1 MLRMCPCFILV
12 HYDRCEGRYARHKKE
27 TQSLLKFTKTK
38 KRSLPEETETG
49 SSSKMSKPTE
59 DSDVDNSDVS
69 DRETE

>member
-1 MLRMCPCFILV
+1 MINVKGGMQGTRRRL
-12 HYDRCEGRYARHKKE
+12 K
-27 TQSLLKFTKTK
+27 LLKFTKTK

-49 SSSKMSKPTE
+49 SSSKKSKPTE

>member
-1 MLRMCPCFILV
+1 M
-12 HYDRCEGRYARHKKE
+12 
-27 TQSLLKFTKTK
+27 KFTKTK

-49 SSSKMSKPTE
+49 SSSKKSKPTE